1 VDPTTGTLEIILDF
15 PNPQATLLPGIFA
28 RVKIQTGEKS
38 GVFLVPQRSIT
49 ELQGIRTV
57 YLVGKEGAV
66 ETRTVTAGE
75 RLGNLW
81 AIDKGLAAGDRVIV
95 EGIQRVQ
102 PGLKVNVKTEPEPQ
116 LQAQPTTRPSTR

>member
-1 VDPTTGTLEIILDF
+1 
-15 PNPQATLLPGIFA
+15 LLPGVFS

-38 GVFLVPQRSIT
+38 GVFLVPQRAIT
-49 ELQGIRTV
+49 ELQGVRTV
-57 YLVGKEGAV
+57 YVVGKEGTV
-66 ETRTVTAGE
+66 EARTVTASD

-102 PGLKVNVKTEPEPQ
+102 PGIKVNVKTVPEPEPQ
-116 LQAQPTTRPSTR
+116 PEPQPQPTTRSNTR